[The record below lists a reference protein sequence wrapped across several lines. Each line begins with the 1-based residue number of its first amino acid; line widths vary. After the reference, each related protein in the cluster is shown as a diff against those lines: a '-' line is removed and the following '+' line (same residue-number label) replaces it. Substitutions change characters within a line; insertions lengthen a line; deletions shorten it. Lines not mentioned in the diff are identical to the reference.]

1 MTRYS
6 VQPRYNIFIKRYG
19 FLSIAKDMSKNIG
32 KDISK
37 TWSGKYGQKLLDP
50 AKQSATDLIRTVSKA
65 AIQQS
70 SKSNQWFN
78 W

>member
-37 TWSGKYGQKLLDP
+37 T
-50 AKQSATDLIRTVSKA
+50 
-65 AIQQS
+65 
-70 SKSNQWFN
+70 
-78 W
+78 